1 MATQNLFDL
10 LDDDTED
17 PSLVIAAAEKK
28 MLEKP
33 KKSPVSAPAQAQP
46 AKPAKLPTKPPPPA
60 QAAREARNE
69 PGRGGGRG
77 GGRGRGLSG
86 RGFNRDSTVSDN
98 SNAFSGGYRPS
109 EEGEERKQTERRGGY
124 GGPRGS
130 FRGGRRGG
138 FNDGEFGEGERP
150 RRVYDRRSGTG
161 HGNEFKRD
169 GAGRGNWGSPT
180 DEVAPEIEENVPED
194 EKNIGIENQPG
205 EDDAADASKE
215 NAAKETEEEPEIK
228 EMTLEEYEKVLE
240 EKRKALLA
248 LKTNEERKVD
258 TKEFESMQ
266 QLSNKKSNDDIF
278 IKLAR
283 YLSFLLLDKRKD
295 ADKEEK
301 AKKSVSINEFLK
313 PAEGERYYGPGRGRG
328 RGRGPRGGYGGNATS
343 NVSAPSIEDPGH
355 FPSLGGNVKK
365 DKRASSGGG
374 ESSGSVMPAADGN
387 QLVSVHTNDLKF
399 VIEFE
404 EPSDCDLKVVNNTQ
418 NHVAFKVKTTSPKK
432 YFVRPNTGIMQPM
445 DSCLIRVTLQAQRE
459 YPPDMQCKDKFLLQS
474 TMVPPNTKVDD
485 LPADTFN
492 KDVSKDIRE
501 CKLKVHYRSP
511 SAQRNSGDEG
521 FKTFP
526 DQNPDSNSLTRKMQ
540 ARNPVSFLKCPSCFP
555 ESDFA
560 APERRTRCRSQA
572 NTASPTRTGFPEE
585 AKTTEERSWI
595 FDRIRRRCGSGRD
608 NIWVGVES
616 LLV

>member
-278 IKLAR
+278 IKLG
-283 YLSFLLLDKRKD
+283 SEKDKRKD

-355 FPSLGGNVKK
+355 FPSLGGK
-365 DKRASSGGG
+365 
-374 ESSGSVMPAADGN
+374 
-387 QLVSVHTNDLKF
+387 
-399 VIEFE
+399 
-404 EPSDCDLKVVNNTQ
+404 
-418 NHVAFKVKTTSPKK
+418 
-432 YFVRPNTGIMQPM
+432 
-445 DSCLIRVTLQAQRE
+445 
-459 YPPDMQCKDKFLLQS
+459 
-474 TMVPPNTKVDD
+474 
-485 LPADTFN
+485 
-492 KDVSKDIRE
+492 
-501 CKLKVHYRSP
+501 
-511 SAQRNSGDEG
+511 
-521 FKTFP
+521 
-526 DQNPDSNSLTRKMQ
+526 
-540 ARNPVSFLKCPSCFP
+540 
-555 ESDFA
+555 
-560 APERRTRCRSQA
+560 
-572 NTASPTRTGFPEE
+572 
-585 AKTTEERSWI
+585 
-595 FDRIRRRCGSGRD
+595 
-608 NIWVGVES
+608 
-616 LLV
+616 